1 MQVSSPGSAAN
12 AAMIQQMRQQIFSR
26 ADKDGDGGISLTE
39 FQALGKPAASA
50 GTGAMDA
57 AFKSLD
63 ADGDG
68 KLSAAE
74 MAKVRPHHHG
84 GSRPAMGAGGL
95 SALLGAQEGGQA
107 AAGGGIEGVM
117 ARMLQAYGSKAAA

>member
-1 MQVSSPGSAAN
+1 
-12 AAMIQQMRQQIFSR
+12 MIQRIFSR

-63 ADGDG
+63 TNGDG

-74 MAKVRPHHHG
+74 MAKVRPHHHHG